1 MSRSKHTDPRAIRA
15 LRRLR
20 APFERRSAN
29 DLSLRRRLGKV
40 AMESASGTRYANR
53 DTQPRRLRV
62 LIQAPRPGFHH
73 PVSKRQIL
81 EFLGAVGPTALY
93 GLRSIELVRQ
103 PNDQDYD
110 HLRFGRYEAPG
121 RILLLEQPKSP
132 WRLPGLLK
140 DKDMLIFKQ
149 AGALVSCMSDAQVT
163 IVKWPKGAL
172 ERFMLEEV
180 LLHELG
186 HHVFQH
192 DKGKR
197 LPRVA
202 RTSDHEATAAR
213 FAARQRPALFQRQD
227 K

>member
-1 MSRSKHTDPRAIRA
+1 
-15 LRRLR
+15 
-20 APFERRSAN
+20 
-29 DLSLRRRLGKV
+29 
-40 AMESASGTRYANR
+40 
-53 DTQPRRLRV
+53 

-140 DKDMLIFKQ
+140 DKDMLIFKK
-149 AGALVSCMSDAQVT
+149 AGALVFRVPDAYVT
-163 IVKWPKGAL
+163 VVEWPKGAL

-197 LPRVA
+197 LARVA

-213 FAARQRPALFQRQD
+213 FAARQRPSLLQRQD

>member
-1 MSRSKHTDPRAIRA
+1 LIQTPRA
-15 LRRLR
+15 
-20 APFERRSAN
+20 
-29 DLSLRRRLGKV
+29 
-40 AMESASGTRYANR
+40 
-53 DTQPRRLRV
+53 
-62 LIQAPRPGFHH
+62 GFHH
-73 PVSKRQIL
+73 PASKKKIL

-93 GLRSIELVRQ
+93 GLRSIELVRL
-103 PNDQDYD
+103 PNDQGSDL
-110 HLRFGRYEAPG
+110 LRFGRYEAPG

-140 DKDMLIFKQ
+140 DKDMLTFKQ
-149 AGALVSCMSDAQVT
+149 AGALVSHMSDAQVT
-163 IVKWPKGAL
+163 MVKWPKGAL

-192 DKGKR
+192 NKGKR
-197 LPRVA
+197 LARVA

>member
-1 MSRSKHTDPRAIRA
+1 MSRSKHTDPRLIRA
-15 LRRLR
+15 SRRLR
-20 APFERRSAN
+20 APFEHRSAK
-29 DLSLRRRLGKV
+29 DLSLRRRLGK
-40 AMESASGTRYANR
+40 AAKESASETRYANT
-53 DTQPRRLRV
+53 DIGLRRVRV
-62 LIQAPRPGFHH
+62 LIQTPRSGFHH
-73 PVSKRQIL
+73 PAGKKQIL
-81 EFLGAVGPTALY
+81 EFLAAVGPTALY

-103 PNDQDYD
+103 PNDQGSDL
-110 HLRFGRYEAPG
+110 LRFGRYEAPG

-132 WRLPGLLK
+132 WRLPGLLN
-140 DKDMLIFKQ
+140 DEDMLIFKQ
-149 AGALVSCMSDAQVT
+149 AGALVSCMSGAQVT

-197 LPRVA
+197 LARVA